1 MHLSKIFFEV
11 RMRHPYGIK
20 TTTMCD
26 LHANRCSKFPQQF
39 LDFKISQKPDPHC
52 KWCDKDFS
60 KMDLTELRE
69 AKIIES
75 QQRPVERKGL
85 GENVDTYA

>member
-1 MHLSKIFFEV
+1 MTLTVPVHRPFV
-11 RMRHPYGIK
+11 
-20 TTTMCD
+20 
-26 LHANRCSKFPQQF
+26 
-39 LDFKISQKPDPHC
+39 
-52 KWCDKDFS
+52 
-60 KMDLTELRE
+60 KMDLAELRE

>member
-1 MHLSKIFFEV
+1 MMLTPC
-11 RMRHPYGIK
+11 PYAQSIAAYM
-20 TTTMCD
+20 TLTVPV
-26 LHANRCSKFPQQF
+26 HRPFV
-39 LDFKISQKPDPHC
+39 
-52 KWCDKDFS
+52 
-60 KMDLTELRE
+60 KMDLAELRE

>member
-1 MHLSKIFFEV
+1 MMLSPC
-11 RMRHPYGIK
+11 PYAQSIAAYM
-20 TTTMCD
+20 TLTVP
-26 LHANRCSKFPQQF
+26 FPRPF
-39 LDFKISQKPDPHC
+39 A
-52 KWCDKDFS
+52 